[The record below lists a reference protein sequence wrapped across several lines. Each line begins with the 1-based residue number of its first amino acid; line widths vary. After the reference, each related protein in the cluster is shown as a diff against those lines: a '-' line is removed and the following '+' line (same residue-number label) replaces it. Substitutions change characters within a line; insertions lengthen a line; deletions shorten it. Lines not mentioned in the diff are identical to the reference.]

1 MNRSNLTVPPEGAP
15 VPAPHP
21 DAPVGVPLGPHYA
34 RCFGCGPDHPTGLH
48 LEAVSED
55 GLGVSATFTVGD
67 VHQGA
72 PGLAHGGVLAT
83 AMDEALGMV
92 VWLLRKPYVTGRL
105 ETDYVLPVPVG
116 ATLYIRTRC
125 TGVVGRKAYL
135 EAEAR
140 MDAVDGPVAVRAA
153 ALFVEVP
160 VAHFERHGAGTSGGD
175 GAATSGGA
183 GTSGGGA
190 GGVASAADL
199 GRRVNP

>member
-1 MNRSNLTVPPEGAP
+1 MNRSNLTVPPPGAP

-21 DAPVGVPLGPHYA
+21 DAPVGEPLGPHYA

-48 LEAVSED
+48 LAAVSRD
-55 GLGVSATFTVGD
+55 GLSVEAKFTVGPE
-67 VHQGA
+67 HQGA

-83 AMDEALGMV
+83 AIDEALGMV

-105 ETDYVLPVPVG
+105 ETDYVRPVPVG
-116 ATLYIRTRC
+116 TTLHLRTRC

-140 MDAVDGPVAVRAA
+140 MDAADGPVAVRGA

-160 VAHFERHGAGTSGGD
+160 VEHFARHGD
-175 GAATSGGA
+175 GAGGP
-183 GTSGGGA
+183 
-190 GGVASAADL
+190 DPE
-199 GRRVNP
+199 VNP

>member
-1 MNRSNLTVPPEGAP
+1 MNRSNLTVPPEGAT

-21 DAPVGVPLGPHYA
+21 DAPAGAPLGTHYA

-48 LEAVSED
+48 LEAVSEED
-55 GLGVSATFTVGD
+55 GLGVAAKFTVGD

-116 ATLYIRTRC
+116 TTLYIRTRC

-153 ALFVEVP
+153 ALFIEVP
-160 VAHFERHGAGTSGGD
+160 MAHFERHGDAD
-175 GAATSGGA
+175 A
-183 GTSGGGA
+183 SGGG
-190 GGVASAADL
+190 SDD

>member
-1 MNRSNLTVPPEGAP
+1 MNRSHLTVPPAGTP
-15 VPAPHP
+15 VPQPHP
-21 DAPVGVPLGPHYA
+21 DAPLGEPLGPHYEQ
-34 RCFGCGPDHPTGLH
+34 CFGCGPGHPTGLH
-48 LEAVSED
+48 LAAVSED
-55 GLGVSATFTVGD
+55 GLGVSAKFTVGD

-116 ATLYIRTRC
+116 TTLYIQTRC

-140 MDAVDGPVAVRAA
+140 MDALDGPVAVRAA

-160 VAHFERHGAGTSGGD
+160 VAHFEEHGD
-175 GAATSGGA
+175 GVGGME
-183 GTSGGGA
+183 GTD
-190 GGVASAADL
+190 V